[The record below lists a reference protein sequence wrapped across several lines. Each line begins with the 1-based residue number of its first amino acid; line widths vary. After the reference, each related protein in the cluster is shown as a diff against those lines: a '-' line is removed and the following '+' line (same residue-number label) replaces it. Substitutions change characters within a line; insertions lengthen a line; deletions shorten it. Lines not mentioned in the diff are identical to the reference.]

1 VNMRPVVKHG
11 GTRAEAR
18 GYMPNRNVVP
28 SM

>member
-1 VNMRPVVKHG
+1 MRPVVKHG